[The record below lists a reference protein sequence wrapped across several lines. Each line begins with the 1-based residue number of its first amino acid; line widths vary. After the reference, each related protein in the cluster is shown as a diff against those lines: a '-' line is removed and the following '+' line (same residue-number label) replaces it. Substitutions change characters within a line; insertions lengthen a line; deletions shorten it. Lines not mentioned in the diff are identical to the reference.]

1 MAFRAAA
8 PTLILLA
15 AAEHQLFQPLLQ
27 HGPVS
32 SGALVGGVAP
42 HFASA
47 GQAAPAA
54 HSLLGQR
61 EPAYAEPLLVASD
74 TASSTVESQLPW
86 VFAGVSI
93 VVLVLSGRHP
103 RGARPSPSTVA
114 LLSVQGEE
122 DLELAEVHV
131 EQADF
136 DVSGMSHTATATE
149 AGRRAF
155 LERSFGAAGAA
166 ALLGATPAF
175 AAQEEPMELSSFLEA
190 VDTDLIEQVSIQQD
204 GRALVAIDKDG
215 NRRSVQILPGEST
228 RIIEKLRSK
237 NVIFAIQRKEKT
249 QNQNIG
255 NVGGLLLNLA
265 FPLLALAA
273 LFNLSRGGQ
282 QGGRPGGGGGG
293 MGGPGG
299 VGKARSQIQ
308 LEPNTGVTF
317 TDVAGCDES
326 KRELV
331 EIVDFLKNPA
341 KYSKVGA
348 KSPRGVLLE
357 GPPGTGKTLLARAIA
372 GEA

>member
-175 AAQEEPMELSSFLEA
+175 AAQEAPMELSSFLEA
-190 VDTDLIEQVSIQQD
+190 VDTDLIERVSIQQD

-215 NRRSVQILPGEST
+215 NRRSVQILPGDST

-237 NVIFAIQRKEKT
+237 NVIFAIQRAEPKG
-249 QNQNIG
+249 QSIG
-255 NVGGLLLNLA
+255 DVAGLLLNLA
-265 FPLLALAA
+265 FPILALGA
-273 LFNLSRGGQ
+273 LLNLSRGGQ
-282 QGGRPGGGGGG
+282 GGAPGGGPPG
-293 MGGPGG
+293 MG
-299 VGKARSQIQ
+299 
-308 LEPNTGVTF
+308 
-317 TDVAGCDES
+317 
-326 KRELV
+326 
-331 EIVDFLKNPA
+331 
-341 KYSKVGA
+341 
-348 KSPRGVLLE
+348 
-357 GPPGTGKTLLARAIA
+357 
-372 GEA
+372 